1 MKKNIIITESQYK
14 RIFLTEQFTTK
25 DGTFYGAHNVKDYQK
40 VVQNG
45 QTFKPDAT
53 NSYWDPNTKSYDM
66 RRPSLNLLDKPLTGY
81 EKAQFQWAMNSAPN
95 PKTGHN
101 LISQEVLDNA
111 RIKGDLVVAQMKY
124 NEKLEKLN
132 KNISKGDDPT
142 SSYESSLEDT
152 HKKVGLDSNHPSN
165 ITPIIHDFKLDQTQS
180 LSNQYNT
187 GIRNAYND
195 FTQLTN
201 WNKLINSQ
209 KTLIPQYCKKQKN
222 VKTFW
227 GAILAHLLSR
237 N

>member
-1 MKKNIIITESQYK
+1 
-14 RIFLTEQFTTK
+14 
-25 DGTFYGAHNVKDYQK
+25 
-40 VVQNG
+40 
-45 QTFKPDAT
+45 
-53 NSYWDPNTKSYDM
+53 
-66 RRPSLNLLDKPLTGY
+66 NLLDKPLTGY

-222 VKTFW
+222 VKTFFTALEDIDRSNPSIVKQCGSAFNIYW
-227 GAILAHLLSR
+227 RRKGSSYKAP
-237 N
+237 NGKY